1 MHTALKCFNI
11 LTPAI
16 FQAMDSAK
24 GQPYFIVSIQFWES
38 LSEIGFHKILI
49 SVGVYSSSLLVVSCC
64 KSFLTRKGIRSLNQ
78 ISYAVKI
85 DTSATENSKIQILLS
100 IAKA

>member
-1 MHTALKCFNI
+1 
-11 LTPAI
+11 
-16 FQAMDSAK
+16 MDSAK

-38 LSEIGFHKILI
+38 FSEIGFDKILI
-49 SVGVYSSSLLVVSCC
+49 SVGVYSTSLLVVSCC

-78 ISYAVKI
+78 ISYTVKI